1 MLWVFYVEIS
11 PFYKS
16 QTQSL
21 IRHIFLVAVCV
32 WIYRHPVIGWQLTLI
47 IHAVILFKGLFKK
60 TVLLSPSVLRFRQ
73 LTQILAVLRES
84 PLGQPTHTSAN
95 QMHYSLQK
103 KKKKERRQKT

>member
-11 PFYKS
+11 PFCNS

-21 IRHIFLVAVCV
+21 TRQILLVAVCV
-32 WIYRHPVIGWQLTLI
+32 CITRHPVISWQLTLI

-60 TVLLSPSVLRFRQ
+60 AVVRSPSVLCFRQ

-84 PLGQPTHTSAN
+84 PVGPPTHIAAN
-95 QMHYSLQK
+95 QMHYSLK
-103 KKKKERRQKT
+103 KKRKERK